1 MSHSKKILAAPV
13 VLILLG
19 VAFYF
24 LYFIKTPSYAV
35 NEIRSAVE
43 QRDAV
48 KFQQYVDVDTVLDK
62 AFEDLLLAESKI
74 QNDSIMNNPFA
85 LGVIHMIK
93 PAVVN
98 LMKQQALE
106 SIDPSLAKKDK
117 KAPEPVSDAM
127 RINMIRKAQLD
138 KLTYKG
144 LKLEQENAEKATLNV
159 FVTNTKLQKDFA
171 FNLAMLKNKDGKW
184 QVKEISNLAA
194 IVMQFDAAEKAKRAS
209 ENQQVLNRLKQHLSV
224 NDKKLTVTMVK
235 ASELAEK
242 VVNESNA
249 AGTTVPTLSANVVDE
264 DKLEP
269 CLTSKILFKNISNT
283 TILRA
288 YYDVEILDKDKKP
301 IYSYP
306 EHYDGSLAPNT
317 AKEVVAIKRLNQQL
331 PDDRA
336 LVAKKDQD
344 LECNITVTYIAFED
358 GSVIEPNQYV
368 QY

>member
-1 MSHSKKILAAPV
+1 MLHNKKIFAAPV

-24 LYFIKTPSYAV
+24 LYFVKTPSYAV
-35 NEIRSAVE
+35 NEIRTAVE
-43 QRDAV
+43 QRDTV
-48 KFQQYVDVDTVLDK
+48 KFQQYVDLDSVLDK
-62 AFEDLLLAESKI
+62 AFEDMLLAESKI

-106 SIDPSLAKKDK
+106 NIDPSLTKKDK

-127 RINMIRKAQLD
+127 RINMIRKSQLD
-138 KLTYKG
+138 QLTYKG
-144 LKLEQENAEKATLNV
+144 LKLEQENAEKATINV

-171 FNLAMLKNKDGKW
+171 FNVTMLKDKNGKW
-184 QVKEISNLAA
+184 QVKEVANLAA

-209 ENQQVLNRLKQHLSV
+209 ENKQVLDRLKQHLSV

-242 VVNESNA
+242 VAKESNT
-249 AGTTVPTLSANVVDE
+249 AGTKVPTIAANVVDDE
-264 DKLEP
+264 KLEP
-269 CLTSKILFKNISNT
+269 CLTSRILFKNISQN
-283 TILRA
+283 TILKA

-306 EHYDGSLAPNT
+306 EHFDGIIAPNT
-317 AKEVVAIKRLNQQL
+317 AKEIVAIKRLNQQL
-331 PDDRA
+331 PEDRVLA
-336 LVAKKDQD
+336 AKTDQD
-344 LECNITVTYIAFED
+344 LACNITVTYIAFDD
-358 GSVIEPNQYV
+358 GSVIEPNQFV